1 MNWAGLLPLALMLFA
16 MCDRAQEV
24 VSLPVV
30 EVGGAAFM
38 VEIAASPDERS
49 RGLSGRDRLPEGS
62 GMLFVYNEPAVPGFW
77 MRGMRFALD
86 FVWIGADCE
95 VADLTPDVPAP
106 GPATPVGELPVYRP
120 STPVLF
126 NLEVNAG
133 SAARHDIGV
142 GDAVRFHNIPGGA
155 C

>member
-1 MNWAGLLPLALMLFA
+1 MNWAVLLPLALLLFA
-16 MCDRAQEV
+16 TCDRVQDV
-24 VSLPVV
+24 VSLPIV

-49 RGLSGRDRLPEGS
+49 RGLSGRDSLPDGS
-62 GMLFVYNEPAVPGFW
+62 GMLFVYDNPDVPGFW
-77 MRGMRFALD
+77 MRGMYFALD
-86 FVWIGADCE
+86 FVWIGGDCE
-95 VADLTPDVPAP
+95 VADVTPDVPA
-106 GPATPVGELPVYRP
+106 PATPVGELPVYRP

-133 SAARHDIGV
+133 SAARLGIGV

>member
-24 VSLPVV
+24 VSLSVV

-106 GPATPVGELPVYRP
+106 GPAHPVGELPVYRP
-120 STPVLF
+120 STSVIF

>member
-1 MNWAGLLPLALMLFA
+1 MNWAVLLPLALLLFA
-16 MCDRAQEV
+16 VCDRVQDV
-24 VSLPVV
+24 VSLPIV

-49 RGLSGRDRLPEGS
+49 RGLSGRDSLPDGS
-62 GMLFVYNEPAVPGFW
+62 GMLFVYDNPDVPGFW
-77 MRGMRFALD
+77 MRGMYFALD
-86 FVWIGADCE
+86 FVWIGDDCE
-95 VADLTPDVPAP
+95 VVDVTTDVPEAGP
-106 GPATPVGELPVYRP
+106 GTSEGLLPIYRP

-133 SAARHDIGV
+133 SAARHGIGV
-142 GDAVRFHNIPGGA
+142 GDAVRFYNILGGA